1 MNDIARVCN
10 TTAGPDMISLR
21 QLYITTVRP
30 ILSHGCGAW
39 FIYGD
44 RNKVKYQIPD
54 TVTTYLVSIQNQ
66 CLRIVTGAIYG
77 TTWRTVN
84 KEAYVEDILVYLNRV
99 ATLQRARALD
109 TPDHERLR
117 RIRRHGKT
125 PAEFE
130 LHPYHALDHPARY
143 LLERANES
151 CRDRKA
157 SNMSLNVVRKAM
169 TKIAKQDA
177 EDMSRRI
184 WSRHLEDCYQ
194 ESPRFRSAA
203 LMDKAG
209 WGPHNLKR
217 YRGLSRAQS
226 TMLIQCR
233 TGFIALKTFLHRI
246 KVSQPDQPLP
256 Q

>member
-1 MNDIARVCN
+1 MNNIARICN

-30 ILSHGCGAW
+30 IISHGCGAW

-44 RNKVKYQIPD
+44 WEKVKYQVPGE
-54 TVTTYLVSIQNQ
+54 VLKSLVSIQSQ
-66 CLRIVTGAIYG
+66 CLRIVTGALARTKG
-77 TTWRTVN
+77 RTVN
-84 KEAYVEDILVYLNRV
+84 K
-99 ATLQRARALD
+99 
-109 TPDHERLR
+109 
-117 RIRRHGKT
+117 
-125 PAEFE
+125 
-130 LHPYHALDHPARY
+130 
-143 LLERANES
+143 
-151 CRDRKA
+151 DRKA
-157 SNMSLNVVRKAM
+157 SSMSLNIVKKAM

-177 EDMSRRI
+177 EELSRRM
-184 WSRHLEDCYQ
+184 WSRHLEDCYD

-233 TGFIALKTFLHRI
+233 TGSIA
-246 KVSQPDQPLP
+246 
-256 Q
+256 